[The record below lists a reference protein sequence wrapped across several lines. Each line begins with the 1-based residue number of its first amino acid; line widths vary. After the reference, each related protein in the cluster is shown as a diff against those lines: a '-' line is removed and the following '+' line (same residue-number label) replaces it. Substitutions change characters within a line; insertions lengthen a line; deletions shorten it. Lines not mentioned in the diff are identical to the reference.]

1 MSTARRLAAAICV
14 IPFVVLHLAAAVY
27 WFRLSDGSERW
38 YLSSLISILISI
50 LIAVGL
56 CVAGFLSSR
65 RTLNSV
71 LFLSLPIGLVSL
83 FPLLLFGV

>member
-1 MSTARRLAAAICV
+1 MCQLSTARRLAAAICV

-38 YLSSLISILISI
+38 YLSSLISILS
-50 LIAVGL
+50 AVGL

>member
-14 IPFVVLHLAAAVY
+14 IPFVLLHLAAAVY

-38 YLSSLISILISI
+38 YLSSLISI

>member
-27 WFRLSDGSERW
+27 WFRLSDASERW
-38 YLSSLISILISI
+38 YLSSLISILI
-50 LIAVGL
+50 AVGL
-56 CVAGFLSSR
+56 CMAGFLSSR